1 VPSPHDRP
9 KRREEAGPGRVND
22 FDEKTRVT
30 QVVQP
35 PSPGTTGKPGG
46 TDCLVVIYTKEPT
59 LLGKRFVL
67 ENNPT
72 RVGRGAD
79 NHIVLDGDS
88 VSRRHAHFEQ
98 RETPWL
104 IVDDGSTNGT
114 YCNDEQISR
123 EVVLKNGDRVKI
135 GPTIFK
141 FLSGADVEAQYHE
154 EIYRMTIIDGLT
166 QIHNKRYLYEALERE
181 MIRGRRHERELAIL
195 MFDIDHFKRI
205 NDVHGHLAG
214 DFVLK
219 ELARIVQSRIRR
231 DEVFARYGGE
241 EFAIILPE
249 TSLEG
254 AAALGETLRQKVAE
268 HLFVFQADSIRVTI
282 SVGGAL
288 LRETDRAANELIKRA
303 DERLYLAK
311 NSGRNRVCV

>member
-1 VPSPHDRP
+1 MV
-9 KRREEAGPGRVND
+9 
-22 FDEKTRVT
+22 
-30 QVVQP
+30 
-35 PSPGTTGKPGG
+35 
-46 TDCLVVIYTKEPT
+46 
-59 LLGKRFVL
+59 
-67 ENNPT
+67 
-72 RVGRGAD
+72 
-79 NHIVLDGDS
+79 
-88 VSRRHAHFEQ
+88 
-98 RETPWL
+98 
-104 IVDDGSTNGT
+104 VDDGSTNGT

-181 MIRGRRHERELAIL
+181 IIRGRRHERDLAIL
-195 MFDIDHFKRI
+195 LFDIDHFKRI

-219 ELARIVQSRIRR
+219 ELARIVQARIRR

-241 EFAIILPE
+241 EFAIILPGDVARRRGRARRDAAA
-249 TSLEG
+249 EG
-254 AAALGETLRQKVAE
+254 ARSTSSCSRPTA
-268 HLFVFQADSIRVTI
+268 SSVTI
-282 SVGGAL
+282 SVGAAL
-288 LRETDRAANELIKRA
+288 LQDSDRAANDLIKRA

-311 NSGRNRVCV
+311 NSGRNRVCA

>member
-1 VPSPHDRP
+1 
-9 KRREEAGPGRVND
+9 VND

-35 PSPGTTGKPGG
+35 PPGG
-46 TDCLVVIYTKEPT
+46 AAAAKPATDCLVVIYTKEPT

-67 ENNPT
+67 EHNPT

-79 NHIVLDGDS
+79 NHVVLDGDS
-88 VSRRHAHFEQ
+88 VSRRHAQFRLQ
-98 RETPWL
+98 GANWVV
-104 IVDDGSTNGT
+104 VDDGSTNGT

-141 FLSGADVEAQYHE
+141 FLTGTDVEAQYHE
-154 EIYRMTIIDGLT
+154 EIYRMTIVDGLT
-166 QIHNKRYLYEALERE
+166 QIYNKRYLYEALERE
-181 MIRGRRHERELAIL
+181 MIRGRRHERDLAIL

-214 DFVLK
+214 DYVLK
-219 ELARIVQSRIRR
+219 EVARVVQSRIRR

-241 EFAIILPE
+241 EFSIILPE
-249 TSLEG
+249 TSLQG
-254 AAALGETLRQKVAE
+254 AVQLGETLRQKVAD
-268 HLFVFQADSIRVTI
+268 HQFVFQADSIKVTI
-282 SVGGAL
+282 SLGAAVL
-288 LRETDRAANELIKRA
+288 ADSDRTAQDLIKRA
-303 DERLYLAK
+303 DEKLYQAK
-311 NSGRNRVCV
+311 RSGRNRVCA

>member
-1 VPSPHDRP
+1 M
-9 KRREEAGPGRVND
+9 ND

-35 PSPGTTGKPGG
+35 VPSDGSGAKAT

-67 ENNPT
+67 DHSPT
-72 RVGRGAD
+72 RVGRGGD
-79 NHIVLDGDS
+79 NQIVLDGDS
-88 VSRRHAHFEQ
+88 VSRRHAQFKQ
-98 RETPWL
+98 KGDAWVV
-104 IVDDGSTNGT
+104 VDDGSTNGT
-114 YCNDEQISR
+114 YCNDEQITR
-123 EVVLKNGDRVKI
+123 EVVLKNGDRVKV

-141 FLSGADVEAQYHE
+141 YFSGADVEAQYHE

-166 QIHNKRYLYEALERE
+166 QIYNKRYLYEALERE
-181 MIRGRRHERELAIL
+181 LIRGRRHERELCIL

-214 DFVLK
+214 DYVLK
-219 ELARIVQSRIRR
+219 EVARVVQGRIRR

-249 TSLEG
+249 TPLSG
-254 AAALGETLRQKVAE
+254 AVALAETLRQKVADYS
-268 HLFVFQADSIRVTI
+268 FVFQADSIKVTI
-282 SVGGAL
+282 SLGAAL
-288 LRETDRAANELIKRA
+288 MEEGDRTAENIIKRA
-303 DERLYLAK
+303 DEKLYQAK
-311 NSGRNRVCV
+311 RTGRNRVCS

>member
-1 VPSPHDRP
+1 M
-9 KRREEAGPGRVND
+9 ND

-30 QVVQP
+30 QVVNP
-35 PSPGTTGKPGG
+35 PAPTEGSAAKNTN
-46 TDCLVVIYTKEPT
+46 DCLVVIYTKEPT

-67 ENNPT
+67 DTSPT

-79 NHIVLDGDS
+79 NQIVLDGDS
-88 VSRRHAHFEQ
+88 VSRRHAQFRQ
-98 RETPWL
+98 KGDAWI

-114 YCNDEQISR
+114 YCNDEQITR
-123 EVVLKNGDRVKI
+123 EVVLKNGDRVKV

-141 FLSGADVEAQYHE
+141 YFSGADVEAQYHE

-166 QIHNKRYLYEALERE
+166 QAYNKRYLYEALERE
-181 MIRGRRHERELAIL
+181 IIRGRRHERELCIL

-214 DFVLK
+214 DYVLK
-219 ELARIVQSRIRR
+219 EVARVVQARIRR

-249 TSLEG
+249 TPITG
-254 AAALGETLRQKVAE
+254 AVALAETLRQKVAD
-268 HLFVFQADSIRVTI
+268 HSFVFQADSIKVTI
-282 SVGGAL
+282 SLGAAL
-288 LRETDRAANELIKRA
+288 MEESDRAASDLIKRA
-303 DERLYLAK
+303 DEKLYQAK
-311 NSGRNRVCV
+311 RTGRNRVCA

>member
-1 VPSPHDRP
+1 M
-9 KRREEAGPGRVND
+9 ND

-30 QVVQP
+30 QVVNP
-35 PSPGTTGKPGG
+35 VVPAEGTGAKNN
-46 TDCLVVIYTKEPT
+46 DCLVVIYTKEPT

-67 ENNPT
+67 DRSPT

-79 NHIVLDGDS
+79 NQIVLDGDS
-88 VSRRHAHFEQ
+88 VSRRHAQFRQKGEA
-98 RETPWL
+98 WV

-114 YCNDEQISR
+114 YCNDDQITR

-141 FLSGADVEAQYHE
+141 YFSGADVEAQYHE

-166 QIHNKRYLYEALERE
+166 QIYNKRYLHEALERE
-181 MIRGRRHERELAIL
+181 LIRGRRHERELCIL

-214 DFVLK
+214 DYVLK
-219 ELARIVQSRIRR
+219 EVARVVQARIRR

-249 TSLEG
+249 TPISG
-254 AAALGETLRQKVAE
+254 ATALAETLRQKVAD
-268 HLFVFQADSIRVTI
+268 HSFVFQADSIKVTI
-282 SVGGAL
+282 SLGAAL
-288 LRETDRAANELIKRA
+288 MEEGDRTAADLIKRA
-303 DERLYLAK
+303 DEKLYQAK
-311 NSGRNRVCV
+311 RTGRNRVCV

>member
-1 VPSPHDRP
+1 M
-9 KRREEAGPGRVND
+9 ND

-30 QVVQP
+30 QVVNP
-35 PSPGTTGKPGG
+35 VVPAEGTGAKNN
-46 TDCLVVIYTKEPT
+46 DCLVVIYTKEPT

-67 ENNPT
+67 DRSPT

-79 NHIVLDGDS
+79 NQIVLDGDS
-88 VSRRHAHFEQ
+88 VSRRHAQFRQ
-98 RETPWL
+98 KGDAWV

-114 YCNDEQISR
+114 YCNDDQITR

-141 FLSGADVEAQYHE
+141 YFSGADVEAQYHE

-166 QIHNKRYLYEALERE
+166 QIYNKRYLYEALERE
-181 MIRGRRHERELAIL
+181 IIRGRRHERELCIL

-214 DFVLK
+214 DYVLK
-219 ELARIVQSRIRR
+219 EVARVVQARIRR

-249 TSLEG
+249 TPISG
-254 AAALGETLRQKVAE
+254 ATALAETLRQKVAD
-268 HLFVFQADSIRVTI
+268 HSFVFQADSIKVTI
-282 SVGGAL
+282 SLGAAL
-288 LRETDRAANELIKRA
+288 MEEGDRTAADLIKRA
-303 DERLYLAK
+303 DEKLYQAK
-311 NSGRNRVCV
+311 RTGRNRVCV

>member
-1 VPSPHDRP
+1 M
-9 KRREEAGPGRVND
+9 ND

-35 PSPGTTGKPGG
+35 PPNGGATGLKG

-98 RETPWL
+98 RASAWL
-104 IVDDGSTNGT
+104 VVDLGSTNGT

-181 MIRGRRHERELAIL
+181 IIRGRRHERDLAIL

-219 ELARIVQSRIRR
+219 ELARIVQARIRR

-282 SVGGAL
+282 SIGAAVL
-288 LRETDRAANELIKRA
+288 QDTDRSANDLIKRA
-303 DERLYLAK
+303 DEKLYAAK
-311 NSGRNRVCV
+311 NSGRNRVVI

>member
-1 VPSPHDRP
+1 
-9 KRREEAGPGRVND
+9 VND

-30 QVVQP
+30 QVVTP
-35 PSPGTTGKPGG
+35 PVPVEGSGAKNTN
-46 TDCLVVIYTKEPT
+46 DCLVVIYTKEPT

-67 ENNPT
+67 DHSPT

-79 NHIVLDGDS
+79 NQIVLDGDS
-88 VSRRHAHFEQ
+88 VSRRHAQFRQQGEA
-98 RETPWL
+98 WV

-114 YCNDEQISR
+114 YCNDEQITR
-123 EVVLKNGDRVKI
+123 EVVLKNGDRVKV

-141 FLSGADVEAQYHE
+141 YFSGADVEAQYHE

-166 QIHNKRYLYEALERE
+166 QIYNKRYLYEALERE
-181 MIRGRRHERELAIL
+181 LIRGRRHERELCIL

-214 DFVLK
+214 DYVLK
-219 ELARIVQSRIRR
+219 EVARVVQARIRR

-249 TSLEG
+249 TPISG
-254 AAALGETLRQKVAE
+254 AAALAETLRQKVADYS
-268 HLFVFQADSIRVTI
+268 FVFQADSIKVTI
-282 SVGGAL
+282 SLGAAMM
-288 LRETDRAANELIKRA
+288 EDGDRTASDLIKRA
-303 DERLYLAK
+303 DEKLYQAK
-311 NSGRNRVCV
+311 RTGRNRVCA